1 VPSAAPPAPSP
12 GPGTRPGQLGGAF
25 TRVVAANLSSS
36 LGDGITRV
44 AAPLLAVQL
53 TNDPL
58 LVSLVAVAALL
69 PWLLFAIPAGVLVD
83 RIDRRLALGLAGG
96 VRALV
101 AAGLLALHLTGAL
114 TIWWLLLV
122 VFLYGVLETVYDG
135 AIRAVVPSLVGRGD
149 LPRANSRIEATEIVV
164 QQFLSQPLTSWLLAF
179 SAVWALGL
187 NTAAYAVAGGL
198 ALTLPAVASGMAG
211 RRFGRTTA
219 GRGAERGRDAAPGSG
234 AEPAAAPDA
243 PEAPG
248 GAQAAGAASMVTGWR
263 TELVAGF
270 RFIWDSAMLRPLW
283 MVSVL
288 IGVCHAAI
296 TSTLVLFILERLD
309 VPEAWYGTFL
319 LAGATGSLTA
329 AAITNRLKTRFG
341 TGPVMAAANA
351 VSLGA
356 WFLAGAF
363 PLAWVGAVA
372 IFVSFGCT
380 TAWNVLVM
388 SLRQAAVPNELL
400 GRVHGTWR
408 TALWGAMPLGSLIG
422 GLLARGGYSTPL
434 IVGATAGLMVS
445 AVGHRYIVSLP
456 DPEKLDPA

>member
-1 VPSAAPPAPSP
+1 MKPAPLS
-12 GPGTRPGQLGGAF
+12 GAF
-25 TRVVAANLSSS
+25 TKVVAANLSSS
-36 LGDGITRV
+36 LGDGVARV

-83 RIDRRLALGLAGG
+83 RIDRRLALALAGG

-101 AAGLLALHLTGAL
+101 AGGLLALHLTGAL

-122 VFLYGVLETVYDG
+122 VLLYGVLETVYDG

-149 LPRANSRIEATEIVV
+149 LPRANSRIEAAEIVV

-179 SAVWALGL
+179 SAAWALGL

-198 ALTLPAVASGMAG
+198 ALTLPAVASGIAARPFG
-211 RRFGRTTA
+211 RRRTA
-219 GRGAERGRDAAPGSG
+219 RRGT
-234 AEPAAAPDA
+234 EPAADAEAGPDSPRAHEAEQGSSAAP
-243 PEAPG
+243 
-248 GAQAAGAASMVTGWR
+248 AAGWR
-263 TELVAGF
+263 AELVAGF
-270 RFIWDSAMLRPLW
+270 RFIWASAMLRPLW
-283 MVSVL
+283 IVSVL
-288 IGVCHAAI
+288 IGICHAAI

-319 LAGATGSLTA
+319 LAGAVGALTGA
-329 AAITNRLKTRFG
+329 AVTNRLKTRFG
-341 TGPVMAAANA
+341 TGPVMAVANA
-351 VSLGA
+351 VGLAA

-363 PLAWVGAVA
+363 PLAWVGAIA

-380 TAWNVLVM
+380 TTWNVLVM
-388 SLRQAAVPNELL
+388 SLRQAAVPNHLL

-422 GLLARGGYSTPL
+422 GLLAREGYSTPL
-434 IVGATAGLMVS
+434 IVGATAGLMV
-445 AVGHRYIVSLP
+445 AVVGHRYIASLP
-456 DPEKLDPA
+456 DPETLDPA

>member
-1 VPSAAPPAPSP
+1 MSTAAHSEPTP
-12 GPGTRPGQLGGAF
+12 GPLGGAF

-36 LGDGITRV
+36 LGDGIARV
-44 AAPLLAVQL
+44 AAPLLAARL

-101 AAGLLALHLTGAL
+101 AAGLLALHVTGAL

-122 VFLYGVLETVYDG
+122 VFLYGIQETVYDG
-135 AIRAVVPSLVGRGD
+135 AIRAVIPSLVGRRD

-198 ALTLPAVASGMAG
+198 ALTLPAVASGLAG
-211 RRFGRTTA
+211 RRFGGRA
-219 GRGAERGRDAAPGSG
+219 APGRGATPGASEAPEGGPSYGAAPM
-234 AEPAAAPDA
+234 
-243 PEAPG
+243 
-248 GAQAAGAASMVTGWR
+248 AAGWR
-263 TELVAGF
+263 AELVTGF
-270 RFIWDSAMLRPLW
+270 RFIWGSAMLRPLW
-283 MVSVL
+283 VVSVL

-296 TSTLVLFILERLD
+296 MSTLVLFILERLH
-309 VPEAWYGTFL
+309 VPEAWYGAFM
-319 LAGATGSLTA
+319 LAGAVGSLSA
-329 AAITNRLKTRFG
+329 AAATNRLKTRFG

-351 VSLGA
+351 IGLGA

-388 SLRQAAVPNELL
+388 SLRQAAVPNQLL

-422 GLLARGGYSTPL
+422 GLLARDGYSTPL
-434 IVGATAGLMVS
+434 IVGATAGLMIS

>member
-1 VPSAAPPAPSP
+1 VSSTARPAPGP
-12 GPGTRPGQLGGAF
+12 VPGTRPGPLGGAF

-44 AAPLLAVQL
+44 AAPLLAVTL

-101 AAGLLALHLTGAL
+101 AAGLLALHVTGAL

-122 VFLYGVLETVYDG
+122 VFVYGVLETVYDG
-135 AIRAVVPSLVGRGD
+135 SIRAVVPSLVGRGD

-198 ALTLPAVASGMAG
+198 ALTLPAVASGLAG
-211 RRFGRTTA
+211 RRFGRATA
-219 GRGAERGRDAAPGSG
+219 GRGAESGRDTAPGSD
-234 AEPAAAPDA
+234 AEPTAA
-243 PEAPG
+243 PEAPD
-248 GAQAAGAASMVTGWR
+248 GARVSGAASMVTGWR

-283 MVSVL
+283 VVSVL
-288 IGVCHAAI
+288 IGLCHAAI

-341 TGPVMAAANA
+341 TGPVMATANA
-351 VSLGA
+351 VGLGA

-408 TALWGAMPLGSLIG
+408 TALWGTMPLGSLIG

-456 DPEKLDPA
+456 DPEQLDPA

>member
-1 VPSAAPPAPSP
+1 MKPAP
-12 GPGTRPGQLGGAF
+12 LGGAF
-25 TRVVAANLSSS
+25 TRVIAANLSSS
-36 LGDGITRV
+36 LGDGIARV

-83 RIDRRLALGLAGG
+83 RIDRRLALALAGG

-101 AAGLLALHLTGAL
+101 AGGLLALHLTDAL

-122 VFLYGVLETVYDG
+122 VLLYGVLETVYDG
-135 AIRAVVPSLVGRGD
+135 AIRAVVPSLVGRSD
-149 LPRANSRIEATEIVV
+149 LPRANSRIEAVEIVV

-179 SAVWALGL
+179 SAAWALGL

-198 ALTLPAVASGMAG
+198 ALTLPAVASGIAA
-211 RRFGRTTA
+211 RSFG
-219 GRGAERGRDAAPGSG
+219 GRGTARRG
-234 AEPAAAPDA
+234 AEPAADAEEGPDSPRA
-243 PEAPG
+243 PEAEQDPG
-248 GAQAAGAASMVTGWR
+248 SALAGGWR
-263 TELVAGF
+263 AELVAGF
-270 RFIWDSAMLRPLW
+270 RFIWASKMLRPLW
-283 MVSVL
+283 IVSVL
-288 IGVCHAAI
+288 IGICHAAI

-319 LAGATGSLTA
+319 LAGAVGALTA
-329 AAITNRLKTRFG
+329 AAITNRLKARFG
-341 TGPVMAAANA
+341 TGPVMAVANA
-351 VSLGA
+351 VGLGA

-380 TAWNVLVM
+380 TTWNVLVM
-388 SLRQAAVPNELL
+388 SLRQAAVPNHLL

-422 GLLARGGYSTPL
+422 GLLARAGYSTPL
-434 IVGATAGLMVS
+434 IVGATAGLMVA

-456 DPEKLDPA
+456 DPETLDPA

>member
-1 VPSAAPPAPSP
+1 VSSAARPAPAPGTKP
-12 GPGTRPGQLGGAF
+12 GPLGGAF
-25 TRVVAANLSSS
+25 AQVVGANLSSS
-36 LGDGITRV
+36 LGDGIARV

-101 AAGLLALHLTGAL
+101 AAGLLALHVTSAL

-122 VFLYGVLETVYDG
+122 VFLYGILETVYDG

-198 ALTLPAVASGMAG
+198 ALSLPPVASGMAG
-211 RRFGRTTA
+211 RRFGGRTGCLG
-219 GRGAERGRDAAPGSG
+219 GRIELEDAASTS
-234 AEPAAAPDA
+234 
-243 PEAPG
+243 APG
-248 GAQAAGAASMVTGWR
+248 VPDGAQASGTDSMVAGWR
-263 TELVAGF
+263 AELVAGF
-270 RFIWDSAMLRPLW
+270 RFVWGSAMLRPLW
-283 MVSVL
+283 VVSVL
-288 IGVCHAAI
+288 IGLCHAAI

-329 AAITNRLKTRFG
+329 AAVTNRLKTRFG

-351 VSLGA
+351 IGLGA

-363 PLAWVGAVA
+363 PLVWVGAA
-372 IFVSFGCT
+372 ALFVSFACT

-408 TALWGAMPLGSLIG
+408 TALWGTMPLGSLIG
-422 GLLARGGYSTPL
+422 GLLARSGYSTPL
-434 IVGATAGLMVS
+434 IVGATAGLMVA
-445 AVGHRYIVSLP
+445 AVGHRHIVSLP

>member
-1 VPSAAPPAPSP
+1 MKPAP
-12 GPGTRPGQLGGAF
+12 LGGAF
-25 TRVVAANLSSS
+25 TRVIAANLSSS
-36 LGDGITRV
+36 LGDGIARV

-83 RIDRRLALGLAGG
+83 RIDRRLALALAGG

-101 AAGLLALHLTGAL
+101 AGGLLALHLTGAL

-122 VFLYGVLETVYDG
+122 VLLYGVLETVYDG
-135 AIRAVVPSLVGRGD
+135 AIRAVVPSLVGRSD
-149 LPRANSRIEATEIVV
+149 LPRANSRIEAVEIVV

-179 SAVWALGL
+179 SAAWALGL

-198 ALTLPAVASGMAG
+198 ALTLPAVASGIAARSFGG
-211 RRFGRTTA
+211 RRTA
-219 GRGAERGRDAAPGSG
+219 RSG
-234 AEPAAAPDA
+234 AEPAADAEEGPDSPRA
-243 PEAPG
+243 PEAEQDPG
-248 GAQAAGAASMVTGWR
+248 SALTGGWR
-263 TELVAGF
+263 AELVAGF
-270 RFIWDSAMLRPLW
+270 RFIWASTMLRPLW
-283 MVSVL
+283 IVSVL
-288 IGVCHAAI
+288 IGICHAAI

-319 LAGATGSLTA
+319 LAGAVGALTA
-329 AAITNRLKTRFG
+329 AAITNRLKARFG
-341 TGPVMAAANA
+341 TGPVMAVANA
-351 VSLGA
+351 VGLGA

-380 TAWNVLVM
+380 TTWNVLVM
-388 SLRQAAVPNELL
+388 SLRQAAVPNHLL

-422 GLLARGGYSTPL
+422 GLLARTGYSTPL
-434 IVGATAGLMVS
+434 IVGATAGLMVA

-456 DPEKLDPA
+456 DPETLDPA

>member
-1 VPSAAPPAPSP
+1 MSSPAVSSEPAPAM
-12 GPGTRPGQLGGAF
+12 RPAPLGGAF

-36 LGDGITRV
+36 LGDGIARV
-44 AAPLLAVQL
+44 AAPLLAAQL

-83 RIDRRLALGLAGG
+83 RIDRRLALALAGG

-101 AAGLLALHLTGAL
+101 AGGLLALHLAGAL

-122 VFLYGVLETVYDG
+122 VLLYGVLETVYDG

-179 SAVWALGL
+179 SAAWALGL
-187 NTAAYAVAGGL
+187 NAAAYAVAGGL
-198 ALTLPAVASGMAG
+198 ALALPAVASGIAA
-211 RRFGRTTA
+211 RRR
-219 GRGAERGRDAAPGSG
+219 RAEPVAAPTPDEPTATEPDRDS
-234 AEPAAAPDA
+234 EPAPAA
-243 PEAPG
+243 
-248 GAQAAGAASMVTGWR
+248 GWR

-270 RFIWDSAMLRPLW
+270 RFIWASAMLRPLW
-283 MVSVL
+283 IVSVL
-288 IGVCHAAI
+288 IGICHAAI

-309 VPEAWYGTFL
+309 VPEAWYGTFM
-319 LAGATGSLTA
+319 LAGALGALTA
-329 AAITNRLKTRFG
+329 AAITGRLKARFR
-341 TGPVMAAANA
+341 TGPVMAVANA
-351 VSLGA
+351 VGLGA

-363 PLAWVGAVA
+363 PLVWVGAIA

-380 TAWNVLVM
+380 TTWNVLVM
-388 SLRQAAVPNELL
+388 SLRQAAVPNHLL

-408 TALWGAMPLGSLIG
+408 TALWGAMPLGSLLG
-422 GLLARGGYSTPL
+422 GLLARSGYSTPL
-434 IVGATAGLMVS
+434 LVGAAAGLVV
-445 AVGHRYIVSLP
+445 AVVGHKYIAGLP
-456 DPEKLDPA
+456 DPETLDPA

>member
-1 VPSAAPPAPSP
+1 MSSAARPAPA
-12 GPGTRPGQLGGAF
+12 PGTRPGPLGGAF

-36 LGDGITRV
+36 VGDGIARV

-101 AAGLLALHLTGAL
+101 AAGLLALHVTGAL

-122 VFLYGVLETVYDG
+122 VFLYGILETVYDG
-135 AIRAVVPSLVGRGD
+135 AVRAVIPSLVGKGD

-198 ALTLPAVASGMAG
+198 ALSLPAVASGMAG
-211 RRFGRTTA
+211 RRFGGRAGRFGGRTEPAPDAASTTA
-219 GRGAERGRDAAPGSG
+219 G
-234 AEPAAAPDA
+234 APDGTQG
-243 PEAPG
+243 PD
-248 GAQAAGAASMVTGWR
+248 SMVAGWR
-263 TELVAGF
+263 AELVAGF
-270 RFIWDSAMLRPLW
+270 RFIWSSAMLRPLW
-283 MVSVL
+283 VVSVL
-288 IGVCHAAI
+288 IGLCHAAI

-329 AAITNRLKTRFG
+329 AVVTNRLKTRFG

-351 VSLGA
+351 IGLGA

-363 PLAWVGAVA
+363 PLAGVGAAA

-408 TALWGAMPLGSLIG
+408 TALWGTMPLGSLIG
-422 GLLARGGYSTPL
+422 GLLARSGYSTPL
-434 IVGATAGLMVS
+434 IVGATAGLMVA

-456 DPEKLDPA
+456 DPETLDPA

>member
-1 VPSAAPPAPSP
+1 MSSAAIPSGPAPEP
-12 GPGTRPGQLGGAF
+12 GPLGGAF

-36 LGDGITRV
+36 LGDGVARV

-53 TNDPL
+53 TDDPL

-101 AAGLLALHLTGAL
+101 AGGLLALSVTGAL

-122 VFLYGVLETVYDG
+122 VLLYGVLETVYDG
-135 AIRAVVPSLVGRGD
+135 AIRAVVPSLVGKRD

-164 QQFLSQPLTSWLLAF
+164 QQFVSQPLTSWLLAL

-198 ALTLPAVASGMAG
+198 ALALPAIASGVAG
-211 RRFGRTTA
+211 RRRST
-219 GRGAERGRDAAPGSG
+219 
-234 AEPAAAPDA
+234 EPSAPDA
-243 PEAPG
+243 DQGTART
-248 GAQAAGAASMVTGWR
+248 TGWR
-263 TELVAGF
+263 AELVAGF
-270 RFIWDSAMLRPLW
+270 RFIWADSMLRPLW
-283 MVSVL
+283 IVSVL
-288 IGVCHAAI
+288 IGVCWAAI

-319 LAGATGSLTA
+319 LAGAAGALA
-329 AAITNRLKTRFG
+329 AAGVTNRLKTRFG
-341 TGPVMAAANA
+341 TGPVMAVANA
-351 VSLGA
+351 VGLGA

-363 PLAWVGAVA
+363 PLAWVGAIA
-372 IFVSFGCT
+372 LFLTFGST
-380 TAWNVLVM
+380 TTWNVLVM
-388 SLRQAAVPNELL
+388 SLRQAAVPNHLL

-408 TALWGAMPLGSLIG
+408 TALWGAMPIGSLLG
-422 GLLARGGYSTPL
+422 GLLARSGYSTPL
-434 IVGATAGLMVS
+434 LVGAAAGLVVT

-456 DPEKLDPA
+456 DPETLDPA

>member
-1 VPSAAPPAPSP
+1 VSTAAHSEPTP
-12 GPGTRPGQLGGAF
+12 GPLGGAF

-36 LGDGITRV
+36 LGDGIARV
-44 AAPLLAVQL
+44 AAPLLAAQL

-69 PWLLFAIPAGVLVD
+69 PWLFFAIPAGVLVD

-101 AAGLLALHLTGAL
+101 AAGLLALHIVGAL

-135 AIRAVVPSLVGRGD
+135 AIRAVVPSLVGRRD

-198 ALTLPAVASGMAG
+198 ALTLPAVASGLAG
-211 RRFGRTTA
+211 RRFGGRVP
-219 GRGAERGRDAAPGSG
+219 GRGATPGASEAPEGAPSYSAAPM
-234 AEPAAAPDA
+234 
-243 PEAPG
+243 
-248 GAQAAGAASMVTGWR
+248 AAGWR
-263 TELVAGF
+263 AELVTGF

-296 TSTLVLFILERLD
+296 TSTLVLFILERLH
-309 VPEAWYGTFL
+309 VPEAWYGAFM
-319 LAGATGSLTA
+319 LAGAVGSLSA
-329 AAITNRLKTRFG
+329 AAATNRLKTRFG

-351 VSLGA
+351 VGLGA

-388 SLRQAAVPNELL
+388 SLRQAAVPNQLL

-422 GLLARGGYSTPL
+422 GLLARDGYSTPL

>member
-1 VPSAAPPAPSP
+1 MSSAARPAP
-12 GPGTRPGQLGGAF
+12 GPGPLGGSFA
-25 TRVVAANLSSS
+25 RVVAANLSSS
-36 LGDGITRV
+36 LGDGIARV

-101 AAGLLALHLTGAL
+101 AAGLLALHVTGAL

-135 AIRAVVPSLVGRGD
+135 GIRAVVPSLVGRGD

-187 NTAAYAVAGGL
+187 GTAAYAVAGGL
-198 ALTLPAVASGMAG
+198 ALTLPALASGVAG
-211 RRFGRTTA
+211 RRRGGRP
-219 GRGAERGRDAAPGSG
+219 DAADGS
-234 AEPAAAPDA
+234 
-243 PEAPG
+243 
-248 GAQAAGAASMVTGWR
+248 GAASMVSGWR
-263 TELVAGF
+263 AELAAGF
-270 RFIWDSAMLRPLW
+270 GFIWDSAMLRPLW
-283 MVSVL
+283 VVSVL
-288 IGVCHAAI
+288 IGLCHAAI
-296 TSTLVLFILERLD
+296 TSTFVLFILERLD
-309 VPEAWYGTFL
+309 VPEAWYGAFM
-319 LAGATGSLTA
+319 LAGAVGSLTA
-329 AAITNRLKTRFG
+329 AAITSRLKTRFG

-351 VSLGA
+351 VGLGA

-372 IFVSFGCT
+372 LFVSFGCT
-380 TAWNVLVM
+380 TTWNVLVM
-388 SLRQAAVPNELL
+388 SLRQAAVPNRLL

-408 TALWGAMPLGSLIG
+408 TALWGIMPLGSLIG
-422 GLLARGGYSTPL
+422 GLLAREGYSTPL

-456 DPEKLDPA
+456 DPEALDPA

>member
-1 VPSAAPPAPSP
+1 MSSAARPAPA
-12 GPGTRPGQLGGAF
+12 PGTRPGPLGGAF
-25 TRVVAANLSSS
+25 TRVVGANLSSS
-36 LGDGITRV
+36 LGDGIARV

-101 AAGLLALHLTGAL
+101 AAGLLALHVTGTL

-122 VFLYGVLETVYDG
+122 VFLYGMLETVYDG
-135 AIRAVVPSLVGRGD
+135 AIRAVIPSLVGRGD

-164 QQFLSQPLTSWLLAF
+164 QQFLSQPLTSWLLVF

-198 ALTLPAVASGMAG
+198 ALSLPAIASGMAG
-211 RRFGRTTA
+211 RRFGGRTGRVGGRAELEDAASTTA
-219 GRGAERGRDAAPGSG
+219 PGATDAAQGS
-234 AEPAAAPDA
+234 
-243 PEAPG
+243 
-248 GAQAAGAASMVTGWR
+248 GAASMVAGWR
-263 TELVAGF
+263 AELVAGF
-270 RFIWDSAMLRPLW
+270 RFIWSSPMLRPLW
-283 MVSVL
+283 VVSVL
-288 IGVCHAAI
+288 IGLCHAAI
-296 TSTLVLFILERLD
+296 TSTLVLFVLERLD

-319 LAGATGSLTA
+319 LAGAAGSLTA
-329 AAITNRLKTRFG
+329 AAVTNRLKTRFG

-351 VSLGA
+351 IGLGA

-363 PLAWVGAVA
+363 PLAGVGGVA

-408 TALWGAMPLGSLIG
+408 TALWGTMPLGSLIG
-422 GLLARGGYSTPL
+422 GLLARSGYSTPL
-434 IVGATAGLMVS
+434 IVGATAGLMVA
-445 AVGHRYIVSLP
+445 AVGHRYIASLP
-456 DPEKLDPA
+456 DPETLDPA